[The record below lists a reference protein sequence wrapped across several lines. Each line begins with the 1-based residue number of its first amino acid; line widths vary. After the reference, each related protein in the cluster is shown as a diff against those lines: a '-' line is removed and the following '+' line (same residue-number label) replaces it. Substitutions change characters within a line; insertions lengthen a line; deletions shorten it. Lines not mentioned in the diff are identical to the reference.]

1 MEDYILKVEELN
13 YNYSDGT
20 HALKGINMNIK
31 KRRGYGYIRWK
42 WCWKINFI
50 SKL

>member
-20 HALKGINMNIK
+20 HALKGIDMNIK
-31 KRRGYGYIRWK
+31 RGVLIPNIFPNK
-42 WCWKINFI
+42 SVK
-50 SKL
+50 K